1 MGLDAT
7 ALRKYTTIEQIN
19 HVHHAGNSSGIVDGA
34 AAVLIG
40 NKKIG
45 KKLGIKPRARIR
57 AAAVIGSEPTI
68 MLTGIAP
75 ASLKA
80 LKKAGMNASDIDQ
93 IGRESC
99 RERVCQYV

>member
-1 MGLDAT
+1 MGFYAT
-7 ALRKYTTIEQIN
+7 ALRKYTTINPIN
-19 HVHHAGNSSGIVDGA
+19 HVHLAGNSSGIVDGA

>member
-1 MGLDAT
+1 MGFYAT
-7 ALRKYTTIEQIN
+7 ALRKYTTINPIN
-19 HVHHAGNSSGIVDGA
+19 HVHLAGNSSGIVDGA

-75 ASLKA
+75 ARSEERRVGKECV
-80 LKKAGMNASDIDQ
+80 
-93 IGRESC
+93 RTC
-99 RERVCQYV
+99 RSRWSPSR